1 MAVELKNRIALDL
14 GVNVPMVKFLQGPS
28 VEEAAAYLFEQLT
41 QEVSDAPVA
50 LASAVAQRNGKQA
63 NGRVEE
69 HLLANLD
76 QLSDEEVN
84 SLLTETLAEEES
96 SE

>member
-1 MAVELKNRIALDL
+1 V
-14 GVNVPMVKFLQGPS
+14 
-28 VEEAAAYLFEQLT
+28 
-41 QEVSDAPVA
+41 
-50 LASAVAQRNGKQA
+50 
-63 NGRVEE
+63 
-69 HLLANLD
+69 NLD